1 MYPILLVR
9 HAHPE
14 APSDLHAVSH
24 WTDTRLSERGRREA
38 ACVAERLEKEIAG
51 RPCKV
56 VTSDLKRAAE
66 TAQAI
71 CDRLKLPPARPERL
85 LREFNNG
92 VGSSLEAIVEAAHKA
107 ALANLVDPAE
117 AHGETWAAFHGR
129 VSGAMERIL
138 REQDSITLV
147 VSHFGTIINT
157 VQWWLEVPLNAQDD
171 TPVGF
176 GANLASISVLAT
188 NKQNKHVLERLN
200 DTSHLYAAGIGL
212 PLLP

>member
-1 MYPILLVR
+1 MHPILLIR

-14 APSDLHAVSH
+14 ERPDPNAVSH
-24 WTDTRLSERGRREA
+24 WTDTRLTERGRREA
-38 ACVAERLEKEIAG
+38 ACLAERLEKEIAG
-51 RPCKV
+51 RPCRV

-66 TAQAI
+66 TAQFI

-129 VSGAMERIL
+129 VSAAMERIL
-138 REQDSITLV
+138 RENEAITIV
-147 VSHFGTIINT
+147 VSHFGTIINS
-157 VQWWLEVPLNAQDD
+157 VQWWLGLPLNAQDD

-176 GANLASISVLAT
+176 GAHLASITVLT
-188 NKQNKHVLERLN
+188 SNKQDKHVLERLN
-200 DTSHLYAAGIGL
+200 DTAHLYASKLGL
-212 PLLP
+212 PLLS

>member
-1 MYPILLVR
+1 MYPIILVR

-14 APSDLHAVSH
+14 DPFDPKAVSH

-38 ACVAERLEKEIAG
+38 ACVAERLEREIAG
-51 RPCKV
+51 RPCRV
-56 VTSDLKRAAE
+56 VSSDLKRAAE

-71 CDRLKLPPARPERL
+71 CDRLKLPAARPERL

-129 VSGAMERIL
+129 VSAAMERVL
-138 REQDSITLV
+138 RENDAITIV
-147 VSHFGTIINT
+147 VSHYGTIINT
-157 VQWWLEVPLNAQDD
+157 VQWWLQLPLNAQDD

-176 GANLASISVLAT
+176 GANLTSISVLT
-188 NKQNKHVLERLN
+188 SNKQDKHVLERLN
-200 DTSHLYAAGIGL
+200 DTAHLHAANIGL